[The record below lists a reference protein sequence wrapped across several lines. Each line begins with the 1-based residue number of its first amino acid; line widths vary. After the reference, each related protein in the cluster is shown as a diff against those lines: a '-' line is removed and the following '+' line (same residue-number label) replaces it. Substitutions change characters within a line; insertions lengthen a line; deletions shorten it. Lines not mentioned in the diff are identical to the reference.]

1 MKLEWWKYL
10 SIVIL
15 LYTLLFGMLVPLGP
29 GIVEVSPSRATTGA
43 QRSFDVWGYNT
54 RFKDFD
60 AINVVLKLDD
70 EHCLPAAD
78 YSVESD
84 YHLKATFDVPSMPE
98 GMKKSEFATMI
109 IYPAGSGT
117 AILPSAVSL
126 QDGEGGQVSTHWVPE
141 DDFTFERITGLHF
154 PYRNILME
162 SIRNTYFHVALWFAM
177 MFILGASMVYSIR
190 YLRSGN
196 LDWDLKA
203 SAYAQVGIV
212 IGVMGIATG
221 MIWAANTWGKAWSW
235 DIKQTMAAVALLI
248 YLAYFVLR
256 TSVEDQ
262 EKRAR
267 TSAAYNL
274 FAFATLIPLLYVVPR
289 LVDSLHPGS
298 GGNPAMGGEDLD
310 NTMRLVFYPAIIG
323 WTLLGAWVS
332 QLVFRFLKVQH
343 YARSKNLTEQY

>member
-1 MKLEWWKYL
+1 MRLEWWKYL
-10 SIVIL
+10 GIAIL

-29 GIVEVSPSRATTGA
+29 GIVEVSPGQTSTGT
-43 QRSFDVWGYNT
+43 QKEFDIWGYNT
-54 RFKDFD
+54 RFTRFD
-60 AINVVLKLDD
+60 QLNVVLKLDD
-70 EHCLPAAD
+70 DHCVSAKE
-78 YSVESD
+78 YKVISD
-84 YHLKATFDVPSMPE
+84 YQLSAKFDIPALPE
-98 GMKKSEFATMI
+98 GAKSAEFATLF
-109 IYPAGSGT
+109 IYPAGTGT
-117 AILPSAVSL
+117 AILPSAVSIR
-126 QDGEGGQVSTHWVPE
+126 QGEEGPSMGQWVPE
-141 DDFTFERITGLHF
+141 SQFAFDRNTSLHF

-190 YLRSGN
+190 YLRSGR

-203 SAYAQVGIV
+203 NAYAQVGIL
-212 IGVMGIATG
+212 IGFLGISTG

-235 DIKQTMAAVALLI
+235 DIKQTMAAVAMLI

-256 TSVEDQ
+256 SSIEDQ

-267 TSAAYNL
+267 TGAAYNI

-323 WTLLGAWVS
+323 WTLLATWVA
-332 QLVFRFLKVQH
+332 QLTFRYLKIQ
-343 YARSKNLTEQY
+343 YQARSRNLTEQY

>member
-1 MKLEWWKYL
+1 MRLEWWKYL
-10 SIVIL
+10 GIAIL

-29 GIVEVSPSRATTGA
+29 GIVEVSPSQTNTGPG
-43 QRSFDVWGYNT
+43 QEFEVWGYNT
-54 RFKDFD
+54 RFSQFEKL
-60 AINVVLKLDD
+60 NVVLKLDD
-70 EHCLPAAD
+70 NHCVLAREYQVISDYRLKAIFDLPA
-78 YSVESD
+78 
-84 YHLKATFDVPSMPE
+84 LPE
-98 GMKKSEFATMI
+98 GARSSEFATLI
-109 IYPAGSGT
+109 IYPAGTGT
-117 AILPSAVSL
+117 AILPSAVSMK
-126 QDGEGGQVSTHWVPE
+126 EGYGDSSGAWVPE
-141 DDFTFERITGLHF
+141 SQFAFDRNTSLHF

-190 YLRSGN
+190 YLRSGL

-203 SAYAQVGIV
+203 NAYAQVGIL
-212 IGVMGIATG
+212 IGCLGITTG

-235 DIKQTMAAVALLI
+235 DIKQTMAAVAMLI

-256 TSVEDQ
+256 SSIEDQ

-267 TSAAYNL
+267 TGAAYNI

-323 WTLLGAWVS
+323 WTLLGTWVA
-332 QLVFRFLKVQH
+332 QLTFRYLKIL
-343 YARSKNLTEQY
+343 YLMRSRNLTEQ